1 MLCKVIGLKVNLCS
15 GFCKQKLVLMER
27 GGREKIKVKGG
38 RESDKGREKE
48 MREEKRKDKEER
60 EYPKAKQSGEESLG
74 EVDRLG
80 RNQS

>member
-1 MLCKVIGLKVNLCS
+1 M
-15 GFCKQKLVLMER
+15 
-27 GGREKIKVKGG
+27 KGG
-38 RESDKGREKE
+38 RERDKGREKE
-48 MREEKRKDKEER
+48 MREEKRQEEEER